1 MARLTIH
8 MVRDGPLEKWLA
20 GRGGG
25 GRQEIKIPRKLLIK
39 IYIATDFGKKK
50 YVQRESVQ
58 VRLLQI
64 NYEVND
70 KSRLE
75 RKRDFF

>member
-1 MARLTIH
+1 M
-8 MVRDGPLEKWLA
+8 
-20 GRGGG
+20 GGG
-25 GRQEIKIPRKLLIK
+25 GEGWSKSQKQILLIK
-39 IYIATDFGKKK
+39 KCIPTDFCQKEYSPGG
-50 YVQRESVQ
+50 SVQ

-75 RKRDFF
+75 IKRDFFNLNMTHE